1 MVRLQCPIDFG
12 RNNNVYRISLEMDL
26 VLISFSD
33 NCKDLFIEI
42 RRDELNEL
50 KKLFHRFPPW
60 DI

>member
-12 RNNNVYRISLEMDL
+12 KNNNVYRISLEMDL
-26 VLISFSD
+26 VLIAFSD

-42 RRDELNEL
+42 RHDELNEL
-50 KKLFHRFPPW
+50 KKLFYCFPPW

>member
-1 MVRLQCPIDFG
+1 MVRLQCPIDFE

-33 NCKDLFIEI
+33 NCKDFFIEI

-50 KKLFHRFPPW
+50 KKLFHCFPPW